1 MVSGVGKRDLGAR
14 PAVDTAHGAARRD
27 LRSLAEI
34 SAAIA
39 LLRRREAQLLQRRDR
54 RILSALGE
62 GVSAAQIARATD
74 MNPARI
80 RQIKGAAIQAG
91 LLEES
96 TPGTRDSASRA
107 SRVRA

>member
-1 MVSGVGKRDLGAR
+1 MVSVRRRDLGAR

-27 LRSLAEI
+27 LRRLAEI
-34 SAAIA
+34 SADIT
-39 LLRRREAQLLQRRDR
+39 LLRRKEAQLLQRRDR

-91 LLEES
+91 LLEDAS
-96 TPGTRDSASRA
+96 PGSGDVAS
-107 SRVRA
+107 SVNRVRA